1 MALGSLL
8 LLAACGG
15 GDEAD
20 EAATTERSTT
30 TEATTTTTAPTT
42 AAPTT
47 TETAPPEVTVP
58 EEMSATQ
65 SSLAEQL
72 AGADL
77 EEIEAILAT
86 DEGRAAF
93 TETILELAPT
103 LTEEQVGC
111 FLDSFD
117 LTLLGTLQSD
127 PSALEPETIISIL
140 TVLGECEIPLTA
152 FTDA

>member
-8 LLAACGG
+8 LLAACSGS
-15 GDEAD
+15 DEAGV
-20 EAATTERSTT
+20 AATTEPAVSLESTT
-30 TEATTTTTAPTT
+30 TTT

-47 TETAPPEVTVP
+47 TETAPPEMTVP

-86 DEGRAAF
+86 EEGRAAF

-117 LTLLGTLQSD
+117 LALLGTLQSD